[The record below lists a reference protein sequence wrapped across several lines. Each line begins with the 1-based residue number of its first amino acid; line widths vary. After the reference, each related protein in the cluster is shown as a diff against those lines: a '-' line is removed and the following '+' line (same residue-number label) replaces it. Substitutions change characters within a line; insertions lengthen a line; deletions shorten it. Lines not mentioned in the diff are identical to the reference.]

1 MVKRSVP
8 PASAIRTVTGAPAAC
23 LTALLTD
30 SRQQRN
36 TADST
41 SGGYRLPG
49 AMSAVID
56 TGLAAPASSRS
67 SATASPWSVS
77 SIERTPPTVSVSTR
91 SAASSWPASMSRR
104 WTADSVRPLFASNS
118 TSPSASRPDTRWC
131 CTPSWRSRSIRRRSA
146 SISDTAVR
154 RELAISALCA
164 TAARSW
170 RSSSMPIRC
179 ASTTVPRTPA
189 MSSSSWRRSACM
201 PTTAACSTASVP
213 ICSSPWRMGTDSS
226 ADASSVPD
234 RDHR

>member
-1 MVKRSVP
+1 MPGRFAREPGPTMRCTDVIDPPAPSWSAGAAAASWGGTGTTPSTVVPRPGSEVRLSHPPTSVIRRRTLRSPRPDDRSAPAGGTNPGPLSLMVKRSVP

-49 AMSAVID
+49 AMSAVIA

-118 TSPSASRPDTRWC
+118 TSPSASRPDTR
-131 CTPSWRSRSIRRRSA
+131 
-146 SISDTAVR
+146 
-154 RELAISALCA
+154 
-164 TAARSW
+164 
-170 RSSSMPIRC
+170 
-179 ASTTVPRTPA
+179 
-189 MSSSSWRRSACM
+189 
-201 PTTAACSTASVP
+201 
-213 ICSSPWRMGTDSS
+213 
-226 ADASSVPD
+226 
-234 RDHR
+234 